1 MCPGGFIV
9 PAASGPEQIVVNGMS
24 PSNRGSRWSNSGMVV
39 EIRPEDLE
47 NEELRMKNEE
57 ILSPSDNSSFGST
70 ASILHSSLSMLSFQ
84 EHLERLCWQQGNRR
98 QTAPAQRMADFV
110 NRTAASVPTC
120 PRRRTPPA

>member
-47 NEELRMKNEE
+47 NEELGMKNEE
-57 ILSPSDNSSFGST
+57 LLQTGEGG
-70 ASILHSSLSMLSFQ
+70 SSLNMLSYKNT
-84 EHLERLCWQQGNRR
+84 LNASAGSRATAVRR
-98 QTAPAQRMADFV
+98 HQPSAW
-110 NRTAASVPTC
+110 PTL
-120 PRRRTPPA
+120 